1 MSTAPASRG
10 DGLQVVVGS
19 DGTLMVP
26 AAELARHGVRP
37 GAHLRL
43 VVEEQEPS
51 PKRKSVMGA
60 LADKFPPEVADELI
74 RGLDEARADRI
85 KAPGL
90 SCGLL
95 PTRTCSS
102 STS

>member
-10 DGLQVVVGS
+10 DGLEVVVGS

-74 RGLDEARADRI
+74 RGLDEAKADRI

-95 PTRTCSS
+95 PTRTSSS